1 MTRLRW
7 LLLSLFLMTGCTPD
21 KPVEVK
27 QKEEALHRS
36 LSEAAKKAD
45 PVRNL
50 KEASDA
56 IRTFKI
62 SDAVDAGLKKHQTKS
77 QGSRHAIRNT
87 SDESKNQPRQSQP
100 NHSERRSP

>member
-1 MTRLRW
+1 MTRLQR
-7 LLLSLFLMTGCTPD
+7 LLLSLFLMTSCTPD

-27 QKEEALHRS
+27 QKEEALHRG

-56 IRTFKI
+56 IRTFKV
-62 SDAVDAGLKKHQTKS
+62 SDAVDAGLKKDQAKS
-77 QGSRHAIRNT
+77 QELRHAIRNT
-87 SDESKNQPRQSQP
+87 SDKSKNQSKQSPP
-100 NHSERRSP
+100 NQSERRSP

>member
-1 MTRLRW
+1 MKRLRW
-7 LLLSLFLMTGCTPD
+7 LLLSSFMMTGCASD

-27 QKEEALHRS
+27 HKEEALHRG

-45 PVRNL
+45 PAKNL

-62 SDAVDAGLKKHQTKS
+62 SDAVDTGLKKHQAK
-77 QGSRHAIRNT
+77 QQDHHKANPSRT
-87 SDESKNQPRQSQP
+87 SQP
-100 NHSERRSP
+100 EQLSKPSQPSYPERKSP

>member
-1 MTRLRW
+1 MTRLQR
-7 LLLSLFLMTGCTPD
+7 LLLSLFLMTSCTPD

-27 QKEEALHRS
+27 QKEEALHRG

-56 IRTFKI
+56 IRTFKV
-62 SDAVDAGLKKHQTKS
+62 SDAADAGLKKHQAKS
-77 QGSRHAIRNT
+77 QEPRHASRNT
-87 SDESKNQPRQSQP
+87 LDKSKNQSKQSQP
-100 NHSERRSP
+100 NPSERRSP

>member
-1 MTRLRW
+1 MKRLQW
-7 LLLSLFLMTGCTPD
+7 LLLSSFMMAGCASD

-27 QKEEALHRS
+27 QKEEALHRG

-45 PVRNL
+45 PAKNL

-62 SDAVDAGLKKHQTKS
+62 SDAVDAGLKKHQAKQQEHH
-77 QGSRHAIRNT
+77 QGQPQQSRPA
-87 SDESKNQPRQSQP
+87 
-100 NHSERRSP
+100 

>member
-1 MTRLRW
+1 MKRLPF
-7 LLLSLFLMTGCTPD
+7 LLLLTAIATGCAPS

-27 QKEEALHRS
+27 QKEEALHRG

-45 PVRNL
+45 PAKNL

-62 SDAVDAGLKKHQTKS
+62 SDAADAGFKKHQVKN
-77 QGSRHAIRNT
+77 QERKQARRNT
-87 SDESKNQPRQSQP
+87 PDKPDNQSQP
-100 NHSERRSP
+100 SQATHPERKSP